1 MPGFDWH
8 IGDIVFVRG
17 AEWTIREVVPWPDCS
32 LLRLAPTKAHG
43 RSRRLLTPFDRPQRI
58 VRSRGFRFVHS
69 RRWLH
74 DLRRAAQSLAPYGGA
89 IAAVGASARL
99 LPHQIEPLLA
109 ILRHGATRLLIAD
122 AVGLGK
128 TIQAGLILLELS
140 SHAEEFR
147 AIVLV
152 PAGLREQWRQ
162 ELRDRFDLG
171 ASQADATW
179 LRASAAALPGDVNP
193 WSLPGIYIAS
203 IDFAKRP
210 EVLRALEDVTW
221 DVMVLDEA
229 HLASAS
235 SDRRAAAHAVASRSR
250 RTVLLSATPG
260 TGDAAS
266 FDALCAIGALDRSEP
281 RVTFFRRTRADV
293 QDGTGRRSIL
303 LWVRP
308 TQAERRMHELLERY
322 TRRVWQESSA
332 RGDARAKLATIV
344 LRKRALSSAASLAV
358 SAERRLA
365 LLAAMSA
372 ATERQLLLPL
382 ADEDP
387 LDDGVDDEDLAAPGL
402 ADVRRERRWLAAVL
416 EAARHASRA
425 ESKVRRLLRWLA
437 RVGEPVIVFTEY
449 RDTLHRLERLI
460 RATGR
465 PVTTLH
471 GGLDRAERSRAQAR
485 FNAGG
490 LSLLATDAAA
500 EGLNLHHHCRIVLHY
515 ELPWRPARIEQ
526 RAGRVDRLGQSRRVH
541 EIALVAADTAER
553 LVLAPLMASAAS
565 ARAAGDTSSGLL
577 DSLTEAAVSELVI
590 GGASLPSV
598 AAAQPSPAIE
608 PANLRT
614 EAVAEVGRLETLRRW
629 RSQSNTTLPRR
640 CSLPVV
646 VGRIRT
652 HGTSLRPGV
661 ILTIVLSL
669 SDHDRRPVH
678 SQMSVLLVDGIGRID
693 RGDSRW
699 LRRTAETLESLSRQ
713 PGNVLHQHLA
723 DQLERITRQVGA
735 LRAAA
740 RRRLRERE
748 ERIRHGLPS
757 AAREMVQAGLF
768 DRRSINY
775 SNRRRAVR
783 EDQIYELDAR
793 LQSFERNTSLVAGI
807 ELAAVLFVG

>member
-8 IGDIVFVRG
+8 LGDIVFVRG

-32 LLRLAPTKAHG
+32 LLRLTTANAHG
-43 RSRRLLTPFDRPQRI
+43 CSRRLLTPFDRPQRI
-58 VRSRGFRFVHS
+58 VRSHGFRFVRP

-74 DLRRAAQSLAPYGGA
+74 DLRRTAQSLAPYGSA

-128 TIQAGLILLELS
+128 TIQAGLILLELFS
-140 SHAEEFR
+140 RMEEFR

-162 ELRDRFDLG
+162 ELHDRFDLA

-250 RTVLLSATPG
+250 RTVLLTATPG
-260 TGDAAS
+260 TGDPAA
-266 FDALCAIGALDRSEP
+266 FDALCGIGALDRSEP
-281 RVTFFRRTRADV
+281 RMTFFRRTRAEV
-293 QDGTGRRSIL
+293 EDGAGRRSIL

-308 TQAERRMHELLERY
+308 TQAERRMHELLESY

-332 RGDARAKLATIV
+332 RRDARAKLATIV

-358 SAERRLA
+358 SAQRRLA
-365 LLAAMSA
+365 LLAATPA
-372 ATERQLLLPL
+372 ATERQLVLPL

-402 ADVRRERRWLAAVL
+402 SDVRRERRWLAAVV
-416 EAARHASRA
+416 EAARQASCA

-471 GGLDRAERSRAQAR
+471 GGLDRAERSRAQTS

-526 RAGRVDRLGQSRRVH
+526 RAGRVDRLGQSKRVH

-553 LVLAPLMASAAS
+553 LVLAPLIASAAS
-565 ARAAGDTSSGLL
+565 VRAAGGTSSGML

-590 GGASLPSV
+590 GGASLPSIV
-598 AAAQPSPAIE
+598 AAQPSPAVE
-608 PANLRT
+608 PANLRP
-614 EAVAEVGRLETLRRW
+614 EAVAEVDRLETLRRW

-640 CSLPVV
+640 CSPGVV

-652 HGTSLRPGV
+652 HSTSLRPGV
-661 ILTIVLSL
+661 ILAIVLSL
-669 SDHDRRPVH
+669 NDHDRRRVH
-678 SQMSVLLVDGIGRID
+678 SEMSVLFVDGIGRID
-693 RGDSRW
+693 RCDTRW

-713 PGNVLHQHLA
+713 PGHVLHQHLA
-723 DQLERITRQVGA
+723 DQLERITGRVGA
-735 LRAAA
+735 LRVAA
-740 RRRLRERE
+740 RRLLRERE

-775 SNRRRAVR
+775 SHRRRAVR

-793 LQSFERNTSLVAGI
+793 RRSFERSTPLVAGV
-807 ELAAVLFVG
+807 ELAAVLLVG